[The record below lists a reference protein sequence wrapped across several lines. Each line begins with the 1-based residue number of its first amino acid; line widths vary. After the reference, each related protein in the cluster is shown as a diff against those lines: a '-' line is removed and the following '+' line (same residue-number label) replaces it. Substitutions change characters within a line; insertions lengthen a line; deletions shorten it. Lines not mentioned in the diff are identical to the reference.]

1 LQSNKKNRTSTYF
14 PKQFQKHIRPYKCYK
29 LFNSD
34 LWNCLYNKGKRHRV
48 VRRLYYLYYS
58 FPVKFPRF
66 KFIQNLKRKYFSSK
80 RRSFLGKT
88 PDFFKLLLTLKF
100 RSYGGFKKPW
110 LGTRHKRRIFF
121 LRKLRAFYGSYT
133 WRRWY
138 KFFKKRS
145 IGNSQGRHDTK
156 FLEIFELRLCT
167 ILFRSSFCT
176 TMLDAKEIIRL
187 GFVFVNNRII
197 RCPYYI
203 INDWD
208 VITFLPCF
216 KKRLLKLFIHRLKFY
231 RFFIGAP
238 LYLEINYKIAAIIFI
253 RKFFLP
259 KFIRTTFETRLGIL
273 QGVNA

>member
-1 LQSNKKNRTSTYF
+1 
-14 PKQFQKHIRPYKCYK
+14 
-29 LFNSD
+29 
-34 LWNCLYNKGKRHRV
+34 
-48 VRRLYYLYYS
+48 
-58 FPVKFPRF
+58 
-66 KFIQNLKRKYFSSK
+66 
-80 RRSFLGKT
+80 
-88 PDFFKLLLTLKF
+88 
-100 RSYGGFKKPW
+100 
-110 LGTRHKRRIFF
+110 
-121 LRKLRAFYGSYT
+121 
-133 WRRWY
+133 
-138 KFFKKRS
+138 
-145 IGNSQGRHDTK
+145 
-156 FLEIFELRLCT
+156 
-167 ILFRSSFCT
+167 
-176 TMLDAKEIIRL
+176 MLDAKEIIRL